1 MKNLSK
7 IESTKNSKSLSKK
20 MPFEEQIDKVEIK
33 NREKL
38 YFENVFKDLCALEKE
53 PSSDENSKEK
63 KYLREIEEKVKVK
76 KMKIQNNG
84 FKSKTM
90 SVAQRNQNKLKNKL
104 KEEDDEPK
112 ISKIPGKKK
121 YLEDSKKIDL
131 YKDPEKE
138 EEKLRH
144 ERFGKKALRKILKK
158 LTGTFNKK
166 EIELMIWEVDTNL
179 NGYISFDEYEK
190 MYKRCVIDKKELEP
204 KKLYT
209 LVQFLMFDK
218 EHKGY
223 ITEEDTLEVLC
234 VRNSN
239 GLDNAINDIFMEEIK
254 DEKGKIIRTKNKRE
268 TINYEQFSER
278 MNSLSLRQRTL
289 FMNKKKNFCEKI
301 KEEAIQNSRLKQA
314 QKLLN
319 NQLIIYF
326 YFCKIFLYFIFILL
340 SVWSFCHLKKRKNH
354 RTVLKTKSKYF
365 ANCSIISFNIIKIF
379 STELNINK
387 YQH

>member
-1 MKNLSK
+1 MKNISK
-7 IESTKNSKSLSKK
+7 IEQSKNTKSSAKKLS
-20 MPFEEQIDKVEIK
+20 FEEQINEVQIK

-63 KYLREIEEKVKVK
+63 KYLREIEEKVKIK

-90 SVAQRNQNKLKNKL
+90 SVAQRNENKKKKKL
-104 KEEDDEPK
+104 RENDEDSK
-112 ISKIPGKKK
+112 ISIPSERKE
-121 YLEDSKKIDL
+121 YLEDGKKIDL

-144 ERFGKKALRKILKK
+144 ERFGKKALRKIFKK

-234 VRNSN
+234 VRNNN

-278 MNSLSLRQRTL
+278 MHALSLRQRTL

-301 KEEAIQNSRLKQA
+301 KEEAIQNSKMKQA
-314 QKLLN
+314 QKLM
-319 NQLIIYF
+319 
-326 YFCKIFLYFIFILL
+326 K
-340 SVWSFCHLKKRKNH
+340 
-354 RTVLKTKSKYF
+354 
-365 ANCSIISFNIIKIF
+365 
-379 STELNINK
+379 E
-387 YQH
+387 

>member
-1 MKNLSK
+1 MKNISK
-7 IESTKNSKSLSKK
+7 IETNKNTRNTAKK
-20 MPFEEQIDKVEIK
+20 ISFEEQINEVEIK

-90 SVAQRNQNKLKNKL
+90 SIAQRSQNKKKNKL
-104 KEEDDEPK
+104 KEDDED
-112 ISKIPGKKK
+112 SKILPPPGNKK
-121 YLEDSKKIDL
+121 YLEDSKNGKIDL

-144 ERFGKKALRKILKK
+144 ERFGKKALRKIFKK

-166 EIELMIWEVDTNL
+166 DIELMIWEVDTNL

-234 VRNSN
+234 VRNNN

-268 TINYEQFSER
+268 TINYEEFSER
-278 MNSLSLRQRTL
+278 MHSLSLRQRTL

-301 KEEAIQNSRLKQA
+301 KEEAIQNSKLRQA
-314 QKLLN
+314 QKLLAEQ
-319 NQLIIYF
+319 NQF
-326 YFCKIFLYFIFILL
+326 
-340 SVWSFCHLKKRKNH
+340 
-354 RTVLKTKSKYF
+354 
-365 ANCSIISFNIIKIF
+365 
-379 STELNINK
+379 
-387 YQH
+387 

>member
-1 MKNLSK
+1 MKNISK
-7 IESTKNSKSLSKK
+7 IESNKNTRNTAKK
-20 MPFEEQIDKVEIK
+20 ISFEEQINEVEIK

-90 SVAQRNQNKLKNKL
+90 SIAQRNQNKKKNKL
-104 KEEDDEPK
+104 KEDNEDSNILPP
-112 ISKIPGKKK
+112 PGNKK
-121 YLEDSKKIDL
+121 YLEDSKNGKIDL

-144 ERFGKKALRKILKK
+144 ERFGKKALRKIFKK

-166 EIELMIWEVDTNL
+166 DIELMIWEVDTNL

-234 VRNSN
+234 VRNNN

-268 TINYEQFSER
+268 TINYEEFSER
-278 MNSLSLRQRTL
+278 MHSLSLRQRTL

-301 KEEAIQNSRLKQA
+301 KEEAIQNSKLKQA
-314 QKLLN
+314 QKLMDG
-319 NQLIIYF
+319 
-326 YFCKIFLYFIFILL
+326 K
-340 SVWSFCHLKKRKNH
+340 
-354 RTVLKTKSKYF
+354 
-365 ANCSIISFNIIKIF
+365 
-379 STELNINK
+379 
-387 YQH
+387 

>member
-1 MKNLSK
+1 MKNISK
-7 IESTKNSKSLSKK
+7 IGQSKNTKSSAKKLS
-20 MPFEEQIDKVEIK
+20 FEEQINEVQIK

-63 KYLREIEEKVKVK
+63 KYLREIEEKVKIK

-90 SVAQRNQNKLKNKL
+90 SVAQRNENKKKKKL
-104 KEEDDEPK
+104 RENDEDSK
-112 ISKIPGKKK
+112 ISIPSERKE
-121 YLEDSKKIDL
+121 YLEDGKKIDL

-144 ERFGKKALRKILKK
+144 ERFGKKALRKIFKK

-190 MYKRCVIDKKELEP
+190 MYKRCVIDTKELEP

-234 VRNSN
+234 VRNNN

-254 DEKGKIIRTKNKRE
+254 DEKGKIIRAKNKRE

-278 MNSLSLRQRTL
+278 MHALSLRQRTL

-301 KEEAIQNSRLKQA
+301 KEEAIQNSKMKQA
-314 QKLLN
+314 QKLM
-319 NQLIIYF
+319 
-326 YFCKIFLYFIFILL
+326 K
-340 SVWSFCHLKKRKNH
+340 
-354 RTVLKTKSKYF
+354 
-365 ANCSIISFNIIKIF
+365 
-379 STELNINK
+379 E
-387 YQH
+387 

>member
-1 MKNLSK
+1 MRGLNK
-7 IESTKNSKSLSKK
+7 IDNSKNSKSTSKK
-20 MPFEEQIDKVEIK
+20 ISFEEQVGSVEIK
-33 NREKL
+33 NREKF

-63 KYLREIEEKVKVK
+63 KYLREIEEKVKLK
-76 KMKIQNNG
+76 QMKIQNNG

-90 SVAQRNQNKLKNKL
+90 SLAKKNKSKKKIKS
-104 KEEDDEPK
+104 KENDED
-112 ISKIPGKKK
+112 SKNEGLPGKKK
-121 YLEDSKKIDL
+121 YLEDSKDVKIDL

-144 ERFGKKALRKILKK
+144 ERFGRKALRKIFKK

-166 EIELMIWEVDTNL
+166 DIELMIWEVDTNL
-179 NGYISFDEYEK
+179 NGYISYDEYEK
-190 MYKRCVIDKKELEP
+190 MYKRCVIDQKELEP

-234 VRNSN
+234 VRNNN

-278 MNSLSLRQRTL
+278 MHSLSLRQRTL

-301 KEEAIQNSRLKQA
+301 KEEAIQNSKMKQA
-314 QKLLN
+314 QKLMM
-319 NQLIIYF
+319 
-326 YFCKIFLYFIFILL
+326 
-340 SVWSFCHLKKRKNH
+340 
-354 RTVLKTKSKYF
+354 
-365 ANCSIISFNIIKIF
+365 
-379 STELNINK
+379 ENK
-387 YQH
+387 

>member
-7 IESTKNSKSLSKK
+7 IENTKNTKSSAKK
-20 MPFEEQIDKVEIK
+20 ISFEEQINKVEIK
-33 NREKL
+33 NREKV

-90 SVAQRNQNKLKNKL
+90 IVAQKNLAKKNKKLKDDND
-104 KEEDDEPK
+104 EEDEK
-112 ISKIPGKKK
+112 GKKPYESK
-121 YLEDSKKIDL
+121 RYLEDTKNGKIDL

-144 ERFGKKALRKILKK
+144 ERFGKKALRKIFKK

-166 EIELMIWEVDTNL
+166 DIELMIWEVDTNL

-234 VRNSN
+234 VRNNN

-268 TINYEQFSER
+268 TINYEEFAER
-278 MNSLSLRQRTL
+278 MHSLSLRQRTL

-301 KEEAIQNSRLKQA
+301 KEEAIQNSKLKQA
-314 QKLLN
+314 QKLMDN
-319 NQLIIYF
+319 
-326 YFCKIFLYFIFILL
+326 
-340 SVWSFCHLKKRKNH
+340 
-354 RTVLKTKSKYF
+354 
-365 ANCSIISFNIIKIF
+365 
-379 STELNINK
+379 
-387 YQH
+387 

>member
-1 MKNLSK
+1 MKNISK
-7 IESTKNSKSLSKK
+7 IESNKNTRNIAKK
-20 MPFEEQIDKVEIK
+20 ISFEEQINEVEIK

-90 SVAQRNQNKLKNKL
+90 SIAQRSQNKKKNKL
-104 KEEDDEPK
+104 KEDDED
-112 ISKIPGKKK
+112 SKILPPPGNKK
-121 YLEDSKKIDL
+121 YLEDSKNGKIDL

-144 ERFGKKALRKILKK
+144 ERFGKKALRKIFKK

-166 EIELMIWEVDTNL
+166 DIELMIWEVDTNL

-234 VRNSN
+234 VRNNN

-268 TINYEQFSER
+268 TINYEEFSER
-278 MNSLSLRQRTL
+278 MHSLSLRQRTL
-289 FMNKKKNFCEKI
+289 FMNKKKSFCDKI
-301 KEEAIQNSRLKQA
+301 KEEAIQNSKLRQA
-314 QKLLN
+314 QKMMSE
-319 NQLIIYF
+319 Q
-326 YFCKIFLYFIFILL
+326 
-340 SVWSFCHLKKRKNH
+340 
-354 RTVLKTKSKYF
+354 
-365 ANCSIISFNIIKIF
+365 
-379 STELNINK
+379 
-387 YQH
+387 

>member
-7 IESTKNSKSLSKK
+7 IETNKNTKSAAKK
-20 MPFEEQIDKVEIK
+20 ISFEEQINEVQIK
-33 NREKL
+33 NREKV

-63 KYLREIEEKVKVK
+63 RYLREIEEKVKVK

-90 SVAQRNQNKLKNKL
+90 TVAQRNLNKKKNKL
-104 KEEDDEPK
+104 KDEDDEEEEK
-112 ISKIPGKKK
+112 IKKPMENKK
-121 YLEDSKKIDL
+121 YLEDSKNGKIDL

-144 ERFGKKALRKILKK
+144 ERFGKKALRKIFKK

-166 EIELMIWEVDTNL
+166 DIELMIWEVDTNL

-234 VRNSN
+234 VRNNN

-268 TINYEQFSER
+268 TINYEEFSER
-278 MNSLSLRQRTL
+278 MHSLSLRQRTL

-301 KEEAIQNSRLKQA
+301 KEEAIQNSKLKQA
-314 QKLLN
+314 QKLLD
-319 NQLIIYF
+319 
-326 YFCKIFLYFIFILL
+326 K
-340 SVWSFCHLKKRKNH
+340 
-354 RTVLKTKSKYF
+354 
-365 ANCSIISFNIIKIF
+365 
-379 STELNINK
+379 
-387 YQH
+387 

>member
-1 MKNLSK
+1 MRGLNK
-7 IESTKNSKSLSKK
+7 IDNSKNSKNTSKK
-20 MPFEEQIDKVEIK
+20 ISFEEQVGSVEIK
-33 NREKL
+33 NREKF

-63 KYLREIEEKVKVK
+63 KYLREIEEKVKLK
-76 KMKIQNNG
+76 QMKIQNNG

-90 SVAQRNQNKLKNKL
+90 SLAKKNKS
-104 KEEDDEPK
+104 KKKIKSRENDED
-112 ISKIPGKKK
+112 SKNEGLPGKKK
-121 YLEDSKKIDL
+121 YLEDSKDVKIDL
-131 YKDPEKE
+131 YKDPENE

-144 ERFGKKALRKILKK
+144 ERFGRKALRKIFKK

-166 EIELMIWEVDTNL
+166 DIELMIWEVDTNL
-179 NGYISFDEYEK
+179 NGYISYDEYEK
-190 MYKRCVIDKKELEP
+190 MYKRCVIDQKELEP

-234 VRNSN
+234 VRNNN

-278 MNSLSLRQRTL
+278 MHSLSLRQRTL

-301 KEEAIQNSRLKQA
+301 KEEAIQNSKMKQA
-314 QKLLN
+314 QKLMM
-319 NQLIIYF
+319 
-326 YFCKIFLYFIFILL
+326 
-340 SVWSFCHLKKRKNH
+340 
-354 RTVLKTKSKYF
+354 
-365 ANCSIISFNIIKIF
+365 
-379 STELNINK
+379 ENK
-387 YQH
+387 